1 MPEEFSLNLTEVDV
15 AVRRSGLP
23 ASWHPFE
30 IRSPGLTLSEHR
42 RLSDSAWDALRSRGL
57 AHADKLD
64 HDVLVTLQAWTRP
77 EVLIIVRAAELPSGT
92 VLYRA
97 CIGEGLGV
105 FSSSSPEGIRF
116 QQTRP
121 DRLVETVLSM
131 FPAYPALPVAPVSL
145 TQAPARHSAASSDDS
160 DFSDRDF
167 TSPSSSPSRRDRDA
181 LGAYSQW
188 PLHRHGTVELSLRP
202 RHGVLRPVSTATFVD
217 TDGGRYV
224 TFSEPLRDGG
234 FRLRF
239 VPSDGS
245 HLRRWLFETIE
256 EGIR

>member
-30 IRSPGLTLSEHR
+30 IRSPGLTLSENR
-42 RLSDSAWDALRSRGL
+42 RLSDEAWAALRSRGL
-57 AHADKLD
+57 AAGDKLD
-64 HDVLVTLQAWTRP
+64 HDVLATLQAWTRP
-77 EVLIIVRAAELPSGT
+77 EVLIIVRAAELPSAT

-105 FSSSSPEGIRF
+105 FSSSEASGIRF

-131 FPAYPALPVAPVSL
+131 FPAYPPLPVAPVSL
-145 TQAPARHSAASSDDS
+145 TQAPARHSSAASDDS
-160 DFSDRDF
+160 DFSDQDF
-167 TSPSSSPSRRDRDA
+167 TSAPSRRDRDA

-245 HLRRWLFETIE
+245 HLRRWLFEAIE
-256 EGIR
+256 EGLR

>member
-1 MPEEFSLNLTEVDV
+1 MPEEFSLSWTEVDV

-30 IRSPGLTLSEHR
+30 IRSPGLTLSENR
-42 RLSDSAWDALRSRGL
+42 RLSDASWDALLSRGL
-57 AHADKLD
+57 AAGDKLD
-64 HDVLVTLQAWTRP
+64 HDVLATLQAWTRP

-105 FSSSSPEGIRF
+105 FSSSSPDGIRF

-131 FPAYPALPVAPVSL
+131 FPAYPPLPVAPVSL
-145 TQAPARHSAASSDDS
+145 TQAPARHSSASPDDS

-167 TSPSSSPSRRDRDA
+167 TSAPSRRDRDA

-188 PLHRHGTVELSLRP
+188 PVHRHGTVELSLRP
-202 RHGVLRPVSTATFVD
+202 RHGVLRPMSTATFVD

>member
-1 MPEEFSLNLTEVDV
+1 MPEEFSLSWHEVDV

-30 IRSPGLTLSEHR
+30 IRSPGYTLDEHQ
-42 RLSDSAWDALRSRGL
+42 RLSDAAWDSMRTRGL
-57 AHADKLD
+57 AEADKLD
-64 HDVLVTLQAWTRP
+64 PDVLATLQAWTRP

-97 CIGEGLGV
+97 SAGFGLGV
-105 FSSSSPEGIRF
+105 FSSSSDDGIRF
-116 QQTRP
+116 QQVRP
-121 DRLVETVLSM
+121 ERLAETVLSM
-131 FPAYPALPVAPVSL
+131 FPAYPPLPVSPVSF
-145 TQAPARHSAASSDDS
+145 TQSPARHSSSDFS

-167 TSPSSSPSRRDRDA
+167 TSAAPSRRDRDA
-181 LGAYSQW
+181 LAAYSQW

-202 RHGVLRPVSTATFVD
+202 RHGALRPVGTVTFVD

-224 TFSEPLRDGG
+224 TFSDPLRDGG

-245 HLRRWLFETIE
+245 HLRRWLLDAIE
-256 EGIR
+256 EGVR

>member
-1 MPEEFSLNLTEVDV
+1 MPEEFSLSWTEVDV

-30 IRSPGLTLSEHR
+30 IRSPGLTLDEHK
-42 RLSDSAWDALRSRGL
+42 RLSDEAWALLRSRGL

-64 HDVLVTLQAWTRP
+64 HDVLATLQAWTRP

-105 FSSSSPEGIRF
+105 FSSSEPDGIRF

-131 FPAYPALPVAPVSL
+131 FPTYPPLPVAPVSL
-145 TQAPARHSAASSDDS
+145 TQAPARHSSDSDAS

-167 TSPSSSPSRRDRDA
+167 TSAPSRRDRDA
-181 LGAYSQW
+181 LGSYSQW

-202 RHGVLRPVSTATFVD
+202 RHGTLRPVSTATFVD